1 MSITRCVCAAR
12 RVDHSQH
19 VALQFEVVSRQ
30 ESSRGHIWQTFRW
43 AGWKSTAVSCLTSWR
58 IRSPPQVR
66 AIVTMAGDLGIDT
79 VAEYAET
86 EPIIQRLREL
96 GVEYAQG

>member
-1 MSITRCVCAAR
+1 MSDILTNPQSAA
-12 RVDHSQH
+12 
-19 VALQFEVVSRQ
+19 
-30 ESSRGHIWQTFRW
+30 I
-43 AGWKSTAVSCLTSWR
+43 
-58 IRSPPQVR
+58 VR